1 MSCQKPKF
9 RKMHKGK
16 NMKIE
21 DFFSQVPRE
30 QQNDTH
36 SSQKKVQSRKRLRD
50 ITSTQGQEYHLP
62 KKIAEDKTTHP
73 KKIYI
78 TFGKNDNMTYELA
91 HSERASLYEA
101 LNTLKA
107 VKENV
112 KSHQNKQML
121 VKGIKGIMGYLNLA
135 MPFSC
140 IPNESTVDITFSK
153 HASEQKEDNPIFGQQ
168 DRPYTDCV
176 KFYVYAIGQTIKRIV
191 KCKELHKEGNK
202 LCVFGF
208 KGEKIKEAVCKD
220 HRFLPF
226 LENGHWQLISNKDS
240 IIENTQVV
248 DDMEGKVVHISAKR
262 RSSLKKA
269 TQNAELEK
277 SRFPVLKEYIVEEYP
292 CLKRERE
299 NFRENLKKEMKAT
312 GKERTTLV
320 RLHRTNFGKQTKN
333 STPVKT
339 IKHLSRVSD
348 SVGFLHWDNNG
359 NMGTATCF
367 VFTGPYIF
375 TCRHVVDLIVGR
387 GVELSKWADIISHCA
402 RVTFSYEEF
411 ESKDQNS
418 FSIESWFEISD
429 VDLDYA
435 VLKLKENGQEVPV
448 GLYNR
453 ITPAPANGLVYIIG
467 HPAGERK
474 STDACV
480 MIPQSERKETCE
492 RNVRELVPEPQ
503 FAHMYTQNSFREI
516 LHNPNVVTYDTTFY
530 WGSSGS
536 PVFDSHGSLVAMHT
550 AGCTEKYGEGTFHII
565 EFGSA
570 MQAILSDIKQKYLV
584 WYEQECVNQQD
595 VEMPSLE

>member
-1 MSCQKPKF
+1 MSGQKPRSQKADTE
-9 RKMHKGK
+9 K
-16 NMKIE
+16 NME
-21 DFFSQVPRE
+21 NVDFFPQVPKE
-30 QQNDTH
+30 QQHGVGT
-36 SSQKKVQSRKRLRD
+36 SQMKAESNEKK
-50 ITSTQGQEYHLP
+50 STQHQDSHLP
-62 KKIAEDKTTHP
+62 KKIPRDKTMWP
-73 KKIYI
+73 KKIYVI
-78 TFGKNDNMTYELA
+78 LGKNDNMKYELTY
-91 HSERASLYEA
+91 SERASLYEA
-101 LNTLKA
+101 LNTLEA

-112 KSHQNKQML
+112 KSHQSKEML
-121 VKGIKGIMGYLNLA
+121 VKGTKRITGYLNLA

-140 IPNESTVDITFSK
+140 IPNEATVNVTFSK
-153 HASEQKEDNPIFGQQ
+153 RVGEQKEGNPIFGQQ
-168 DRPYTDCV
+168 DRPNTDCV
-176 KFYVYAIGQTIKRIV
+176 KFYVYAVGKTIKRIV
-191 KCKELHKEGNK
+191 KYKELHEAGNK

-208 KGEKIKEAVCKD
+208 KGETIKEALCKD

-226 LENGHWQLISNKDS
+226 LENSNWKLISNKDS

-248 DDMEGKVVHISAKR
+248 DDMEGKVVEITIEKR
-262 RSSLKKA
+262 RSPRVA
-269 TQNAELEK
+269 AQNSELEQ
-277 SRFPVLKEYIVEEYP
+277 SRFHVLKEYIVEEYP

-312 GKERTTLV
+312 GKKQTTLV
-320 RLHRTNFGKQTKN
+320 NLHRTNFGKQTKN

-339 IKHLSRVSD
+339 IKLLSRVSD

-359 NMGTATCF
+359 NVGTATCF

-387 GVELSKWADIISHCA
+387 GVELRKWADIISHCA

-411 ESKDQNS
+411 ESKYHNS

-435 VLKLKENGQEVPV
+435 VLKLKENGQQVPA
-448 GLYNR
+448 GLYNG
-453 ITPAPANGLVYIIG
+453 IAPAPANGLVYIIG
-467 HPAGERK
+467 HPEGERK

-480 MIPQSERKETCE
+480 TIPQSERSETCD
-492 RNVRELVPEPQ
+492 RNMRELVPELQ

-536 PVFDSHGSLVAMHT
+536 PVFDSHGSVVAMHT
-550 AGCTEKYGEGTFHII
+550 AGFTENYRERTFHII

-570 MQAILSDIKQKYLV
+570 MKAILSDIKQKHPV
-584 WYEQECVNQQD
+584 WYEQACVDQQEE
-595 VEMPSLE
+595 EMLSQE